1 MDATPCKRWRDAM
14 TYYHARTRPFGS
26 SEIPAG
32 VCLTTKRDAALSYL
46 YGQPGYLYTVEVEV
60 SHADIHDDEGDLMER
75 GEAAGVPIMSRPYE
89 AADDEDV
96 RAGLIADGFGAV
108 AYEDEAPNTQRAH
121 DCLLILVEGGATVE
135 GVEEVRLV
143 TPDED
148 EDDFDHD
155 DYIDH
160 ADLNPLS

>member
-1 MDATPCKRWRDAM
+1 MDATPRKRWRDAM
-14 TYYHARTRPFGS
+14 TTYYHARTIPFAS
-26 SEIPAG
+26 DEIPAG
-32 VCLTTKRDAALSYL
+32 TCLTTSREAALSYL
-46 YGQPGYLYTVEVEV
+46 YGEPGVLYTVEVNEEV
-60 SHADIHDDEGDLMER
+60 VVHDDEDDLIAR
-75 GEAAGVPIMSRPYE
+75 GKAVGVPVGSRPFE
-89 AADDEDV
+89 AADEDAV
-96 RAGLIADGFGAV
+96 RRSLVEDGFGAV

-121 DCLLILVEGGATVE
+121 DCLLILVGGGATVE

>member
-1 MDATPCKRWRDAM
+1 MT
-14 TYYHARTRPFGS
+14 TYYHARTIPFAS
-26 SEIPAG
+26 DEIPAG
-32 VCLTTKRDAALSYL
+32 TCLTTSREAALSYL
-46 YGQPGYLYTVEVEV
+46 YGEPGVLYTVEIVDGIR
-60 SHADIHDDEGDLMER
+60 AHDDEDDLIAR
-75 GEAAGVPIMSRPYE
+75 GEAAGVPLMSRPYE

-96 RAGLIADGFGAV
+96 RRGLVADGFAAALYV
-108 AYEDEAPNTQRAH
+108 DETPNTQKAH
-121 DCLLILVEGGATVE
+121 DCLLVLVEGGATVE